1 LAAKTASEM
10 TYTVSGGAL
19 HSTQTQTKC
28 GYDELQTLKLTTKN
42 VKSVSIWRRYVQ
54 EYCITF
60 FGITVISGSIFFALS
75 LHTRGD
81 QKV

>member
-1 LAAKTASEM
+1 MGCCA
-10 TYTVSGGAL
+10 
-19 HSTQTQTKC
+19 
-28 GYDELQTLKLTTKN
+28 YDQLQTLKLTTKN

-60 FGITVISGSIFFALS
+60 FRNYCDQWFNFLHYLI
-75 LHTRGD
+75 HTRGD